1 MHQTVAPA
9 LGQIDIG
16 DSAVQPMRRVNGEV
30 CGAVELLVAP
40 DMVEFPTIGERLAGL
55 DLEPDNSHCTLPH
68 QCAGHLYHQ
77 SAARA
82 RRYGVS
88 RRRGHNLRSRRTTK
102 ARSLFERRAE
112 ASLGKIWT
120 TER

>member
-1 MHQTVAPA
+1 VVAARLVGRRKDADVSREMHQAVAPA

-16 DSAVQPMRRVNGEV
+16 DRAVQPMRRVNGEV

-55 DLEPDNSHCTLPH
+55 DLEPDNSHLHFPH
-68 QCAGHLYHQ
+68 RCAGHLNHQ

-82 RRYGVS
+82 RRSG
-88 RRRGHNLRSRRTTK
+88 
-102 ARSLFERRAE
+102 
-112 ASLGKIWT
+112 
-120 TER
+120 